1 MPRSADTLIV
11 GASVRTLDPARPTAS
26 AVAVA
31 GGLITALDDDA
42 VALRGPGTEIIDLAG
57 ATLTPGLV
65 DGHTHPL
72 LGVEQFSGLDLS
84 GCRDVADL
92 RARLASAA
100 RESARGDW
108 VRGYGLD
115 HNVFAGQPITSASI
129 DDVLAGVPA
138 FLRLYDGHSALASG
152 TALALAGIDRP
163 REFGQRA
170 HISCDEAG
178 HPTGHLVEHAAMDLI
193 YEVMP
198 EVPLADRR
206 ERALELLAAMAAT
219 GLTGGHVMDGADAA
233 LDLLAS
239 IETGRDLPLR
249 LRLAPWCMP
258 GNDPADLIGLQRR
271 RGRRWRV
278 GAVKFFIDGTVE
290 GGTAWLDQP
299 DCHGQSCDSFW
310 LDPADYTST
319 VRGLAAA
326 GVQTCTHA
334 IGDAG
339 VGHVID
345 TLADASAGGVRHR
358 VEHLETMPDDLVKRL
373 AASGLVA
380 SMQPSH
386 TAYTRADHSDEWS
399 RRLGPERADRAWR
412 CRDVRDAGVVLVLGS
427 DWPVA
432 DYDARLVLGYAR
444 DRTLPGSDVPPVTPE
459 QALTG
464 LQSLEGMTSHAA
476 LAANE
481 ENVAGRVAPG
491 YRADLTAFSL
501 DPVTAPAD
509 EVADAPIRL
518 TMVDGAVTH
527 RAAAG

>member
-1 MPRSADTLIV
+1 
-11 GASVRTLDPARPTAS
+11 
-26 AVAVA
+26 
-31 GGLITALDDDA
+31 
-42 VALRGPGTEIIDLAG
+42 
-57 ATLTPGLV
+57 
-65 DGHTHPL
+65 
-72 LGVEQFSGLDLS
+72 
-84 GCRDVADL
+84 
-92 RARLASAA
+92 
-100 RESARGDW
+100 
-108 VRGYGLD
+108 
-115 HNVFAGQPITSASI
+115 
-129 DDVLAGVPA
+129 
-138 FLRLYDGHSALASG
+138 
-152 TALALAGIDRP
+152 
-163 REFGQRA
+163 
-170 HISCDEAG
+170 
-178 HPTGHLVEHAAMDLI
+178 
-193 YEVMP
+193 
-198 EVPLADRR
+198 
-206 ERALELLAAMAAT
+206 MAAT
-219 GLTGGHVMDGADAA
+219 GLTGGHVMDGPDAA

-258 GNDPADLIGLQRR
+258 GTDPGDLIGLQRR
-271 RGRRWRV
+271 HGRRWRV
-278 GAVKFFIDGTVE
+278 GAVKFFVDGTVE

-299 DCHGQSCDSFW
+299 DCHGQSSESFW

-319 VRGLAAA
+319 VRRVAAA

-345 TLADASAGGVRHR
+345 TLADAGTGGVRHR

-399 RRLGPERADRAWR
+399 RRLGPERAERAWR

-444 DRTLPGSDVPPVTPE
+444 DRALPGSDVPPVTPE

-464 LQSLEGMTSHAA
+464 LQSLEGMTSQAA

-481 ENVAGRVAPG
+481 ESAAGRVAPG

-527 RAAAG
+527 RA